1 MSMQNAIEV
10 SIVIPCLNEEQSLPI
25 ALDLAK
31 QALQLAGV
39 PGEIVVADNGSTDR
53 SREIARAAGA
63 RVVDADKKGYG
74 HALIAGFKAAHGTY
88 LIMGDADGT
97 YDFREAIPFLDDL
110 RAGSDLVI
118 GSRLRGNIAEG
129 AMPFLHRY
137 LGTPVLSRLIRTFFG
152 VRISDCNCGMRA
164 IKKSAFEWLAPVAGG
179 MEFAGEMLIKAGLY
193 GLKVTERPCSLGR
206 DIRNRPPHLR
216 TWRDGWRHLRFI
228 LLFAPHVVFQI
239 PGWTMFLLG
248 AVVTALIMPSQVHIA
263 GRTFDYHYLF
273 YSIPLMIL
281 GYQALWFDRIEEY
294 YVHFAGYL
302 PRDTRRAQRIK
313 EFPLDRWLLGGGAV
327 LVAGISVLGYMLMSW
342 ASTGFGPMQQ
352 VRLGALGMLCLILG
366 AQTMMNAMVISMM
379 DIKVD
384 RR

>member
-1 MSMQNAIEV
+1 MSAEPAV
-10 SIVIPCLNEEQSLPI
+10 ELSIVIPCLNEEQTLPI
-25 ALDLAK
+25 ALDLAR
-31 QALQLAGV
+31 QALALAGV
-39 PGEIVVADNGSTDR
+39 SGEIVVADNGSTDR
-53 SREIARAAGA
+53 SREIALAAGA
-63 RVVDADKKGYG
+63 RVVPVEHRGYG
-74 HALIAGFKAAHGTY
+74 HALIAGFKAARGTY

-118 GSRLRGNIAEG
+118 GSRLRGTIAPG

-137 LGTPVLSRLIRTFFG
+137 LGTPVLTRLIRTFFG
-152 VRISDCNCGMRA
+152 VRITDCNCGMRA

-179 MEFAGEMLIKAGLY
+179 MEFAGEMVIKAGLY
-193 GLKVTERPCSLGR
+193 GLKVTERPCSLAK
-206 DIRNRPPHLR
+206 DTRNRAPHLK

-239 PGWTMFLLG
+239 PGWTMFLAGL
-248 AVVTALIMPSQVHIA
+248 AVTALIVPGQIQIA

-281 GYQALWFDRIEEY
+281 GYQALWFDKIEEY

-302 PRDTRRAQRIK
+302 PRDKRRAARIR
-313 EFPLDRWLLGGGAV
+313 EFPLDRWLIGGGLL
-327 LVAGISVLGYMLMSW
+327 LVAGISVLGYMLSSW
-342 ASTGFGPMQQ
+342 VATGYGPMQQ